1 MIPGNR
7 FLPLMLVAATIVILA
22 LLPHLFNSRYALT
35 LLNQLGIGIVFAL
48 SYNMLLGQSGLLS
61 FGHAVYFGLGG
72 FTALHALNA
81 ITDGDLPLPVPLLP
95 IVGGLMGLAVGII
108 LGWVSTRRSGTIFAM
123 ISLGFAELVAASSN
137 IMRGYFGGEEGI
149 SGDRMSGP
157 VLFNLSMGPQ
167 RDVYYVI
174 AAWMVISALLM
185 YLITQTPLGRMANA
199 VRDNP
204 LRVAFVGYNP
214 QTVRFLMFAI
224 SGFFA
229 GIAGSLFAIN
239 FEIITAQAV
248 GIEYSA
254 NVLMMAYIGG
264 TGYFLGPVL
273 GAIIYTALSIVLS
286 AYTEAWMFYLGVFF
300 IIVVLYAPNGVSGV
314 LAVHEPVLRARLM
327 HRLLPAYGLALVT
340 AATLLAGAVVVIESS
355 YHLSQPGALTATM
368 NLAGIEFDADGWR
381 PWAFGLGAL
390 ALGALLLRETIHRVG
405 HAWAD
410 VRHHLTGDAAT

>member
-1 MIPGNR
+1 MTPGNR
-7 FLPLMLVAATIVILA
+7 ILPLMLVIATIVGLA
-22 LLPHLFNSRYALT
+22 LLPHMIDSRYALT

-72 FTALHALNA
+72 FAALHALNA
-81 ITDGDLPLPVPLLP
+81 ITDGDLPLPVPFLP
-95 IVGGLMGLAVGII
+95 IVGGLMGLTCGII
-108 LGWVSTRRSGTIFAM
+108 LGWFSTRRSGTIFAM

-137 IMRGYFGGEEGI
+137 IIRGYFGGEEGI

-157 VLFNLSMGPQ
+157 VVFNLSMGPQ

-174 AAWMVISALLM
+174 AAWMLVSVLLM

-204 LRVAFVGYNP
+204 QRVAFVGYNP
-214 QTVRFLMFAI
+214 QTVRFLMFAL

-239 FEIITAQAV
+239 FEIITAQVV

-254 NVLMMAYIGG
+254 SVLMMAYIGG

-327 HRLLPAYGLALVT
+327 HRLLPAYALAFVT
-340 AATLLAGAVVVIESS
+340 AVILLIGAVVVIESS

-368 NLAGIEFDADGWR
+368 DLGGIEYDADAWQ
-381 PWAFGLGAL
+381 PWVLGLGAL
-390 ALGALLLRETIHRVG
+390 ALGAFLLRETIRSVG
-405 HAWAD
+405 NAWAD
-410 VRHHLTGDAAT
+410 VRSRMTAEAAA

>member
-1 MIPGNR
+1 
-7 FLPLMLVAATIVILA
+7 
-22 LLPHLFNSRYALT
+22 
-35 LLNQLGIGIVFAL
+35 
-48 SYNMLLGQSGLLS
+48 
-61 FGHAVYFGLGG
+61 
-72 FTALHALNA
+72 
-81 ITDGDLPLPVPLLP
+81 
-95 IVGGLMGLAVGII
+95 
-108 LGWVSTRRSGTIFAM
+108 
-123 ISLGFAELVAASSN
+123 
-137 IMRGYFGGEEGI
+137 
-149 SGDRMSGP
+149 
-157 VLFNLSMGPQ
+157 
-167 RDVYYVI
+167 
-174 AAWMVISALLM
+174 M

-273 GAIIYTALSIVLS
+273 GASIYTALSIVLS

-327 HRLLPAYGLALVT
+327 YRLLPAYGLAFVT
-340 AATLLAGAVVVIESS
+340 VATLLVGAVIVIESS

-368 NLAGIEFDADGWR
+368 SLAGIEFDADAWQ

-390 ALGALLLRETIHRVG
+390 ALGAFLLRETIHRVG
-405 HAWAD
+405 HAWAE
-410 VRHHLTGDAAT
+410 VRVRLTGEAAA

>member
-1 MIPGNR
+1 MNRGNR
-7 FLPLMLVAATIVILA
+7 FLPPMLVVATIVLLA
-22 LLPHLFNSRYALT
+22 LLPHLVDGRYALT

-72 FTALHALNA
+72 FAALHALNA
-81 ITDGDLPLPVPLLP
+81 ITGGDLPLPVPFLP
-95 IVGGLMGLAVGII
+95 IVGGLMGLTCGII

-137 IMRGYFGGEEGI
+137 IIRGYFGGEEGI

-157 VLFNLSMGPQ
+157 VVFDLTMGPQ

-174 AAWMVISALLM
+174 AAWMVGSALLM

-204 LRVAFVGYNP
+204 QRVAFVGYNP
-214 QTVRFLMFAI
+214 QTVRFLMFAL

-254 NVLMMAYIGG
+254 SVLMMAYIGG

-340 AATLLAGAVVVIESS
+340 AVTLLVGAVVVIESS

-368 NLAGIEFDADGWR
+368 TLGGIEYDADSWQ
-381 PWAFGLGAL
+381 PWVFGLGAL
-390 ALGALLLRETIHRVG
+390 GAGAFLLKETIRSVG
-405 HAWAD
+405 NAWSD
-410 VRHHLTGDAAT
+410 VRNRMLGDAAA